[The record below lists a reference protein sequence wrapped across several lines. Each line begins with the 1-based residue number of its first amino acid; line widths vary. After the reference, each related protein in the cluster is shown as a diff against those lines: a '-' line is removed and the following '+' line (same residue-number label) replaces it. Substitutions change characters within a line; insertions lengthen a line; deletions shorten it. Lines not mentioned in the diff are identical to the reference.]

1 MGSQASSAGL
11 TKMPDNPEIWK
22 AAAMADQFDKMQKLP
37 DPLPGA
43 PNFHRIP
50 GYKVYTTGQ
59 PTLEGIK
66 NVLEK
71 VTGTIYPKDGPIIWL
86 NLRQEPDVYVNGQP
100 ICARPPNKIGEYAE
114 LGAVTRD
121 IIKADEAEFFKV
133 VEGRVKENGG
143 KLKYVTITKEE
154 KEVEVKEL
162 KTLSEAMEAAKADFP
177 GLVHWR
183 VPVCNSA
190 SPLETDFDII
200 CNTLVGTSI
209 NTPVIVTDQ
218 VGLSRATTGSVIAC
232 LFKEF
237 QINASFEGLVETVP
251 GVNLDLLRMD
261 KYTMD
266 PAKDPLFRGEF
277 PVVLALL
284 EKLKGGK
291 EAKNECDK
299 VIDKNGTPKTG
310 GNGIKQLR
318 ENIAESKLSYEIM
331 DDSAQAFLKVKIMDN
346 IQKYFYLITFTSYMR
361 EASQVCRDLVEEE
374 KKKDV
379 VLTGGKCSI
388 PANKLKL
395 HKTFVQWMD
404 DHAELRPM
412 IETGK
417 GDLQWE
423 RDIPPEALKN
433 LENLAKEDFKK
444 NMGKIIHDIYQT
456 AHVMFSDMPQGD
468 HKKRAKYRFASKT
481 LMRILP
487 SPQKE
492 LIHDLIEKKEIS
504 MDLYDI
510 LGKCT
515 WREGGEPEPEEKKE
529 GEGEEKKEGEEGEK
543 KEGEVEEEKE

>member
-1 MGSQASSAGL
+1 MGVSQSRWL
-11 TKMPDNPEIWK
+11 RMPENPEIWK
-22 AAAMADQFDKMQKLP
+22 AAAMACSFDKIQKLP
-37 DPLPGA
+37 EPVVGA

-50 GYKVYTTGQ
+50 GHKVYCTGQ
-59 PTLEGIK
+59 PTAAGFK
-66 NVLEK
+66 NILEK

-86 NLRQEPDVYVNGQP
+86 NLRQEPNVYVNGEP

-121 IIKADEAEFFKV
+121 LVKADEVEFQKV
-133 VEGRVKENGG
+133 IDGRVKENGG
-143 KLKYVTITKEE
+143 KLKYVTINKEE
-154 KEVEVKEL
+154 KEVEVMDL
-162 KTLSEAMEAAKADFP
+162 KTLSEVIEGLKADFP
-177 GLVHWR
+177 GLQHMR
-183 VPVCNSA
+183 VPICNSA
-190 SPLETDFDII
+190 SPLESDFDII

-209 NTPVIVTDQ
+209 NTPVIVNDQ

-251 GVNLDLLRMD
+251 GVNLDLLKMD

-291 EAKNECDK
+291 EAKSECDK

-331 DDSAQAFLKVKIMDN
+331 DDAAQAFLKVKNMDN
-346 IQKYFYLITFTSYMR
+346 IHKYYYLILFTAYMR
-361 EASQVCRDLVEEE
+361 EMAEVARTTMTDEQ
-374 KKKDV
+374 KAA
-379 VLTGGKCSI
+379 LTLPGGKTAI
-388 PANKLKL
+388 PGNQLKL
-395 HKTFVQWMD
+395 PRTFAAFMEEHSD
-404 DHAELRPM
+404 LRGL
-412 IETGK
+412 IDSGK

-423 RDIPPEALKN
+423 RDIPAAALAN
-433 LENLAKEDFKK
+433 LEKLASGDFKA
-444 NMGKIIHDIYQT
+444 NLGKIIHDIYQT
-456 AHVMFSDMPQGD
+456 AHLMFSDMPQGD

-487 SPQKE
+487 APVKAEVES
-492 LIHDLIEKKEIS
+492 LIEKKTITL
-504 MDLYDI
+504 DLYEI

-515 WREGGEPEPEEKKE
+515 WKP
-529 GEGEEKKEGEEGEK
+529 
-543 KEGEVEEEKE
+543 V

>member
-1 MGSQASSAGL
+1 MGVTCGL
-11 TKMPDNPEIWK
+11 TRMPDNPEIWK
-22 AAAMADQFDKMQKLP
+22 AAAMADQFGKMQKLP
-37 DPLPGA
+37 DPLPGC

-50 GYKVYTTGQ
+50 GYKVYTCGQ
-59 PTLEGIK
+59 PTLDGIE

-121 IIKADEAEFFKV
+121 LIKADEAEFFKV

-143 KLKYVTITKEE
+143 KLKYVTISKEE
-154 KEVEVKEL
+154 KEIEVKEL
-162 KTLSEAMEAAKADFP
+162 TTLSEAMLKAKEDFP

-200 CNTLVGTSI
+200 CSTLVGTSI

-232 LFKEF
+232 LFK
-237 QINASFEGLVETVP
+237 TVP
-251 GVNLDLLRMD
+251 GVNLDLLKMD

-266 PAKDPLFRGEF
+266 PSKDPLFRGEF

-331 DDSAQAFLKVKIMDN
+331 DDAAQAFLKVKIMDN
-346 IQKYFYLITFTSYMR
+346 IHKYYYLIVFTAY
-361 EASQVCRDLVEEE
+361 
-374 KKKDV
+374 
-379 VLTGGKCSI
+379 
-388 PANKLKL
+388 
-395 HKTFVQWMD
+395 
-404 DHAELRPM
+404 LRGL
-412 IETGK
+412 IDTGK

-423 RDIPPEALKN
+423 RDIPPAALAN
-433 LENLAKEDFKK
+433 LEKLASGDFKG
-444 NMGKIIHDIYQT
+444 NLGKIIHDIYQT
-456 AHVMFSDMPQGD
+456 AHIMFSDMPQGD

-487 SPQKE
+487 AKE
-492 LIHDLIEKKEIS
+492 KAEVEGLIEKKTITL
-504 MDLYDI
+504 DLYEI

-515 WREGGEPEPEEKKE
+515 WTP
-529 GEGEEKKEGEEGEK
+529 
-543 KEGEVEEEKE
+543 V